1 MSTKTRIANLKR
13 IQSIFD
19 KLDNQTLVRQELD
32 ELVHLTA
39 ELHEKAVI
47 LRYKAAEERVFG
59 NGDVGYEEAGDKDI
73 AEAERVQKLIK
84 NKFPDLRKIDF
95 SIFEREEPEDKNETE
110 VKVEPESKVEPEV
123 QEEAVA
129 EPEVEK
135 MEAKD
140 SHDWPKRF
148 EKVLKD
154 HESGLQ
160 TPLAAIAG
168 SFGLNERILYINELF
183 DGEAEKFSACVQ
195 KLDSIS
201 EWSNCVV
208 ALTNYANAE
217 NWEIDNDTTDE
228 FILHVKRKYA

>member
-59 NGDVGYEEAGDKDI
+59 NGDVVKKSEAKKEEEPKTVVLPDI
-73 AEAERVQKLIK
+73 KE
-84 NKFPDLRKIDF
+84 IDF

-135 MEAKD
+135 VEAKD

>member
-1 MSTKTRIANLKR
+1 
-13 IQSIFD
+13 
-19 KLDNQTLVRQELD
+19 
-32 ELVHLTA
+32 LVHLTA

-59 NGDVGYEEAGDKDI
+59 NGDVVKKSEAKKEEEPKTVVLPDI
-73 AEAERVQKLIK
+73 KE
-84 NKFPDLRKIDF
+84 IDF

>member
-19 KLDNQTLVRQELD
+19 KLDNQPLVRQELD

-59 NGDVGYEEAGDKDI
+59 NGDVVKKSEAKKEEEPKTVVLPDI
-73 AEAERVQKLIK
+73 KE
-84 NKFPDLRKIDF
+84 IDF

>member
-59 NGDVGYEEAGDKDI
+59 NGDVVKKSEAKKEEEPKTVVLPDI
-73 AEAERVQKLIK
+73 KE
-84 NKFPDLRKIDF
+84 IDF

-160 TPLAAIAG
+160 TPLASIAG

>member
-39 ELHEKAVI
+39 ELYEKALI

-59 NGDVGYEEAGDKDI
+59 NGDVVKNPEAAKEEMPTAAKLPDI
-73 AEAERVQKLIK
+73 KE
-84 NKFPDLRKIDF
+84 IDF
-95 SIFEREEPEDKNETE
+95 SIFEQK
-110 VKVEPESKVEPEV
+110 EPEV
-123 QEEAVA
+123 LK
-129 EPEVEK
+129 EPEVKAEPDIQVEPVAEAEQEK
-135 MEAKD
+135 GEAKN

-160 TPLAAIAG
+160 TPLASIAG

>member
-59 NGDVGYEEAGDKDI
+59 NGDVVKKSEAKKEEEPKTVVLPDI
-73 AEAERVQKLIK
+73 KE
-84 NKFPDLRKIDF
+84 IDF

-140 SHDWPKRF
+140 SHDWTKRF

-217 NWEIDNDTTDE
+217 NWEFDNDTTDE

>member
-59 NGDVGYEEAGDKDI
+59 NGDVVKKSEAKKEEEPKTVVLPDI
-73 AEAERVQKLIK
+73 KE
-84 NKFPDLRKIDF
+84 IDF

-217 NWEIDNDTTDE
+217 NWEFDNDTTDE

>member
-59 NGDVGYEEAGDKDI
+59 NGDVVKKSEAKKEEEPKTVLLPDI
-73 AEAERVQKLIK
+73 KE
-84 NKFPDLRKIDF
+84 IDF

>member
-32 ELVHLTA
+32 ELVHLTT

-59 NGDVGYEEAGDKDI
+59 NGDVVKKSEAKKEEEPKTVVLPDI
-73 AEAERVQKLIK
+73 KE
-84 NKFPDLRKIDF
+84 IDF

-160 TPLAAIAG
+160 TPLASIAG

-208 ALTNYANAE
+208 ALTNYANSE
-217 NWEIDNDTTDE
+217 NWEMDNDTTDE

>member
-1 MSTKTRIANLKR
+1 MKKSEAKKEEEPKTVVLP
-13 IQSIFD
+13 
-19 KLDNQTLVRQELD
+19 
-32 ELVHLTA
+32 
-39 ELHEKAVI
+39 
-47 LRYKAAEERVFG
+47 
-59 NGDVGYEEAGDKDI
+59 DI
-73 AEAERVQKLIK
+73 KE
-84 NKFPDLRKIDF
+84 IDF

>member
-59 NGDVGYEEAGDKDI
+59 NGDVVKKSEAKKEEEPKTVVLPDI
-73 AEAERVQKLIK
+73 KE
-84 NKFPDLRKIDF
+84 IDF